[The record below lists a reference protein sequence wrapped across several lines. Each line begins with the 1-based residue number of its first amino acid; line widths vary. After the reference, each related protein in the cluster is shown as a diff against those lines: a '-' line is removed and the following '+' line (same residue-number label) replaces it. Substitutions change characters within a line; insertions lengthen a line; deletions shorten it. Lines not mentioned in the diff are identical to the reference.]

1 MSSKSGTLYT
11 NCDNVRSFKILIAAR
26 YSNAKVDKAADFVIG
41 ETNKQACY
49 LSKFPGGCVP
59 AFQSTDGHC
68 FSNSNAIAYY
78 VANEVLRGKTCVDAA
93 SVLEWTGFA
102 DNEILPPLA
111 AWVFDH
117 LNVRKENKG
126 ELEKHKQSLSR
137 SMAIL
142 DDYLRYRTFL
152 VGDHVTLADIACYTV
167 LVLGFRNVF
176 DEEYRKRFV
185 NIERWF
191 TTCVN
196 QPEAKAVLGEVK
208 FQACP
213 STCSKSS
220 EPKKEAKKE
229 EKKHEEKKPKAAAAD
244 DEDDGEEHK
253 PAEADPFAQFPPG
266 NLKMDDWKRT
276 YSNNDFTAV
285 SLPYFWQHFDKSAYS
300 MWRCEY
306 KFPQELTQVFMTLNL
321 VTGMY
326 QRLDRMRKH
335 SFGVMAVFG
344 VKNDNT
350 IAGYFIWRGPELAFK
365 LHEDLQVDYESYEWT
380 KIDPESAEAKKAV
393 EEYFGRKE
401 GIEFKGKKLNQF
413 FVWK

>member
-1 MSSKSGTLYT
+1 MSKSGTLYT

-26 YSNAKVDKAADFVIG
+26 YSNAKVDKSADFVIG

-49 LSKFPGGCVP
+49 LKKFPGGCVP

-68 FSNSNAIAYY
+68 FSNCNAIAYY
-78 VANEVLRGKTCVDAA
+78 VANEALRGKTDVDAA

-102 DNEILPPLA
+102 DNEILPHLA
-111 AWVFDH
+111 SWVFDH

-137 SMAIL
+137 SLAIL
-142 DDYLRYRTFL
+142 DDYLRYRTYL
-152 VGDHVTLADIACYTV
+152 VGDNITLADISCFTV
-167 LVLGFRNVF
+167 LVLGFRHVF
-176 DEEYRKRFV
+176 DEEFRKRFV

-196 QPEAKAVLGEVK
+196 QPEAKAVIGEVK
-208 FQACP
+208 FQSCP

-220 EPKKEAKKE
+220 SEQPKKEANK
-229 EKKHEEKKPKAAAAD
+229 EEKKPKTAAD
-244 DEDDGEEHK
+244 EDEDEAEHK
-253 PAEADPFAQFPPG
+253 PAETDPFAQFPPG
-266 NLKMDDWKRT
+266 NFKMDDWKRT

-285 SLPYFWQHFDKSAYS
+285 SLPYFWQHFDKSAYT

-306 KFPQELTQVFMTLNL
+306 KFPTELTQVFMTMNL

-335 SFGVMAVFG
+335 SFGVLGVFG

-365 LHEDLQVDYESYEWT
+365 LSEDLQVDYESYEWT
-380 KIDPESAEAKKAV
+380 KIDPESDEAKKAV
-393 EEYFGRKE
+393 EGYFGRKE
-401 GIEFKGKKLNQF
+401 ETEFKGKKLSQF

>member
-11 NCDNVRSFKILIAAR
+11 NCDNVRSYKILIAAR
-26 YSNAKVDKAADFVIG
+26 YANAKVDKAADFVIG

-78 VANEVLRGKTCVDAA
+78 VANECLRGKTDVDVA

-102 DNEILPPLA
+102 DSELLPPLA
-111 AWVFDH
+111 SWVFDH

-126 ELEKHKQSLSR
+126 ELEKQKLSLSR

-142 DDYLRYRTFL
+142 DDYLRYRTYL
-152 VGDHVTLADIACYTV
+152 VGDRVTLADISCFTV
-167 LVLGFRNVF
+167 LVLGFRHVF
-176 DEEYRKRFV
+176 DEEFRKRFV
-185 NIERWF
+185 NIDRWF

-208 FQACP
+208 FQSCP
-213 STCSKSS
+213 TTCKS
-220 EPKKEAKKE
+220 EGKKE
-229 EKKHEEKKPKAAAAD
+229 EKKPEAKKPKAAAAD
-244 DEDDGEEHK
+244 DEEEEAEHK
-253 PAEADPFAQFPPG
+253 PAETDPFAVLPAG
-266 NLKMDDWKRT
+266 TMKMDDWKRT
-276 YSNNDFTAV
+276 YSNNDFTTV
-285 SLPYFWQHFDKSAYS
+285 SLPYFWQNFDKSAYS
-300 MWRCEY
+300 MWKCEY
-306 KFPQELTQVFMTLNL
+306 KFPAELTQVFMTMNL

-350 IAGYFIWRGPELAFK
+350 IAGFFIWRGQDLAFK
-365 LHEDLQVDYESYEWT
+365 LSEDLQVDYESYEWT
-380 KIDPESAEAKKAV
+380 KVDPDSEEAKKSV

-401 GIEFKGKKLNQF
+401 GMEFKGKKLSQF